1 MKLSLFLF
9 VSLTI
14 TGNAFW
20 HSNCFAQSPDSYA
33 IWLLPSAKYSTADS
47 TIFGLQPGWNPQLGV
62 GLLYVQSTVK
72 ATRWLDINLG
82 YMFLSLPGQENNEST
97 LLNGITLRFHVSKFL
112 IDNQNL
118 IWNRFRSI
126 HDSYHFDRNRL
137 RLFYEL
143 TSQRVKFSPYVYE
156 ETWFYFTDRTITR
169 NRTGLGALVTIKSR
183 VSFDLLYTKQ
193 WDRVDG
199 NSAIFFVRSAVLLN

>member
-1 MKLSLFLF
+1 M
-9 VSLTI
+9 
-14 TGNAFW
+14 
-20 HSNCFAQSPDSYA
+20 AQSPESYA
-33 IWLLPSAKYSTADS
+33 IWLLSSAKYTTADS
-47 TIFGLQPGWNPQLGV
+47 TIFGLQPGWNPQLAV

-97 LLNGITLRFHVSKFL
+97 LLNGITLRFRVSKLL

-137 RLFYEL
+137 RIFREL
-143 TSQRVKFSPYVYE
+143 TGQRVKFSPYLYE
-156 ETWFYFTDRTITR
+156 ETWFYFADKTMTR
-169 NRTGLGALVTIKSR
+169 NRTGLGVLVTIKSR
-183 VSFDLLYTKQ
+183 ISCDLLYTKQ

-199 NSAIFFVRSAVLLN
+199 NSTVFFNSIGRAAELRFTPVDCLNSARNQ